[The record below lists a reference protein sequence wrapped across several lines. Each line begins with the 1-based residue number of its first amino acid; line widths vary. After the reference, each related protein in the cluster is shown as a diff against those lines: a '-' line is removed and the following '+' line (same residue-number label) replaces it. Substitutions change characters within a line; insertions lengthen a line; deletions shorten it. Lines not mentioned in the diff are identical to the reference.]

1 MRQPV
6 GSEPVMRKSCRR
18 FGVVVALSLAV
29 LSAAGAAEFSK
40 AFSRYP
46 ADGNPRELIAGRD
59 GYLYGVTSEF
69 TTGRGSGGGVFRVAP
84 DDSFRML
91 HRFDIVRLSNAPNA
105 GGSTPTHLLMIGQDG
120 CLHGLTEAGGLFGHG
135 VLYRIRPDGEFSV
148 ICHLDPSELPASSP
162 FGASVCSGLIEGVDG
177 AFYTLQWYGFGPNIV
192 RIGRDGKMSH
202 VGEIKNASQAF
213 FDPTRPQ
220 EMVCVST
227 QVAHP
232 AGSGTVP
239 NQVKITRFT
248 IDGARSGAA
257 SVITSPVIEGS
268 YNSPRPLAW
277 TGQGLV
283 VLGYIAGPPAPVER
297 LFLLKP
303 TGELETISDFGW
315 LSTTGLPPG
324 MGQFVH
330 LTDDGTLYYAV
341 HEIDNKGGEGSTLL
355 ELQAERGLRV
365 VCGFP
370 DGRMIHGFSGGAE
383 DLCGASFSSKVL
395 LPVGDD
401 AAYSPGWLWD
411 EARHVTVKHAGK
423 GGLFFQVSLTDSPV
437 VNSRPIAVQDVVRTK
452 PEKGF
457 LIRNLKN
464 DWDPEG
470 GELRMDHASDPER
483 GLFTH
488 TLYECLYRSEDGGRS
503 GGFVSYDLLDAPG
516 GRLSVG
522 SILIL
527 GNPAGV
533 YRDTARLVGRRPF
546 VIDVKKD
553 GTFTA
558 RVPRSNGVPVVM
570 TGKIDWH
577 NRGLAQVVLP
587 SGESIAFSVLL
598 ETDGPSD
605 VALEYLIRSSVSG
618 ELTGRAVLGR

>member
-1 MRQPV
+1 
-6 GSEPVMRKSCRR
+6 MRKSCRR
-18 FGVVVALSLAV
+18 LAAVLAISLAT
-29 LSAAGAAEFSK
+29 LAAAGAAEFSR

-46 ADGNPRELIAGRD
+46 AEGIPRELIAGRD
-59 GYLYGVTSEF
+59 GFLYGVITEF
-69 TTGRGSGGGVFRVAP
+69 EGRRNGGGIFRVAP
-84 DDSFRML
+84 DDSFREL
-91 HRFDIVRLSNAPNA
+91 HRFDGIRVSTEPNA
-105 GGSTPTHLLMIGQDG
+105 GGSTPTELFVIGRDG
-120 CLHGLTEAGGLFGHG
+120 CLHGLTQSGGLFGQG
-135 VLYRIRPDGEFSV
+135 VLYRIRPDGDFTV
-148 ICHLDPSELPASSP
+148 LCHLDPSQLPAGRIFSASS
-162 FGASVCSGLIEGVDG
+162 CSGFIEGVDG
-177 AFYTLQWYGFGPNIV
+177 AFYTLQWDGVGPNIL

-202 VGEIKNASQAF
+202 VGEVENAFRAY

-227 QVAHP
+227 QVAQP

-239 NQVKITRFT
+239 NQVKITRFRVA
-248 IDGARSGAA
+248 GAQSGAA
-257 SVITSPVIEGS
+257 WVITSPVIEGS
-268 YNSPRPLAW
+268 YKSPQPVAW
-277 TGQGLV
+277 TDQGLV
-283 VLGYIAGPPAPVER
+283 FMGYVSGLPAPAER

-303 TGELETISDFGW
+303 TGELETISDFAW
-315 LSTTGLPPG
+315 LPSTGLPPV
-324 MGQFVH
+324 MEQFVH
-330 LTDDGTLYYAV
+330 LTDDGTLFYAV
-341 HEIDNKGGEGSTLL
+341 HEVDGEGGEGSTLL
-355 ELQAERGLRV
+355 ELSAEGELRV

-370 DGRMIHGFSGGAE
+370 DGRMIQGFPGGAE

-401 AAYSPGWLWD
+401 AAYSPDWLWD
-411 EARHVTVKHAGK
+411 EARHVTVKHASK

-437 VNSRPIAVQDVVRTK
+437 VNSRPIAVQDVLKTK

-470 GELRMDHASDPER
+470 GELRMNLASDPER
-483 GLFTH
+483 GFFTN
-488 TLYECLYRSEDGGRS
+488 TIYQCLYRSEDGGRS
-503 GGFVSYDLLDAPG
+503 GGFVAYDLLDAPG

-527 GNPAGV
+527 GNPAGT

-553 GTFTA
+553 GTFA
-558 RVPRSNGVPVVM
+558 AGVPRSTGAPVIM

-577 NRGLAQVVLP
+577 NRGLAQAVLP

-598 ETDGPSD
+598 ETDGPSGA
-605 VALEYLIRSSVSG
+605 ALEYLIRSSVSG
-618 ELTGRAVLGR
+618 ESAGRAVLGR